1 VNISNGTL
9 LDGRVRYDQPAT
21 GYRTGIE
28 PVLLAASV
36 AAQPGEHILEAGT
49 GAGAGLL
56 CLAARVPGI
65 IGMGVERDPAL
76 SALARDNAAA
86 NGFDALTIDQ
96 ADIVSWRTDRAYD
109 HAFANPPW
117 HDQAGTASP
126 EPSRIAAKQSRD
138 GLLTAWTSTIARALR
153 PRGSLSLILPAA
165 SLAEGVAALVRAECP
180 EIRLMPLW
188 PHLGEPA
195 KLIILRGIRL
205 GRGRCE
211 VGFGLV
217 LHEGGGGFTAEA
229 DGILRGGGAFTA

>member
-1 VNISNGTL
+1 VNRSTGTL
-9 LDGRVRYDQPAT
+9 LDGRVVYAQPVT

-36 AAQPGEHILEAGT
+36 PAQPGEHVLEAGT

-56 CLAARVPGI
+56 CLAARVPGVV
-65 IGMGVERDPAL
+65 GRGVERDPGLA
-76 SALARDNAAA
+76 ALARDNAAA
-86 NGFDALTIDQ
+86 NGFEGITVDQ
-96 ADIVSWRTDRAYD
+96 ADIVAWRTDRAYD

-117 HDQAGTASP
+117 HDPAGTASP
-126 EPSRIAAKQSRD
+126 EPGRIAAKQSRD

-180 EIRLMPLW
+180 EIRLIPLW
-188 PHLGEPA
+188 PHRGEPA
-195 KLIILRGIRL
+195 KLVILRGIRL
-205 GRGRCE
+205 GRGPCE

-217 LHEGGGGFTAEA
+217 LHEVSGGFTAEA
-229 DGILRGGGAFTA
+229 EAILRGGGAFTA

>member
-1 VNISNGTL
+1 MNRSTGTL
-9 LDGRVRYDQPAT
+9 LDGRVVYAQPVT

-36 AAQPGEHILEAGT
+36 SAQPREHVLEAGT

-56 CLAARVPGI
+56 CLAARVPGVV
-65 IGMGVERDPAL
+65 GRGVERDPGLA
-76 SALARDNAAA
+76 ALARDNAAA
-86 NGFDALTIDQ
+86 NGFEGITVDQ
-96 ADIVSWRTDRAYD
+96 ADIVAWRTDRAYD

-117 HDQAGTASP
+117 HDPAGTASP
-126 EPSRIAAKQSRD
+126 EPGRIAAKQSRD

-180 EIRLMPLW
+180 EIRLIPLW
-188 PHLGEPA
+188 PHRGEPA
-195 KLIILRGIRL
+195 KLVILRGIRL
-205 GRGRCE
+205 GRGPCE

-217 LHEGGGGFTAEA
+217 LHEVSGSFTAEA
-229 DGILRGGGAFTA
+229 EAILRGGGAFTA

>member
-1 VNISNGTL
+1 MNRTNGTL
-9 LDGRVRYDQPAT
+9 LDGRVQYAQPVT

-36 AAQPGEHILEAGT
+36 PAQAGEHVLEAGI

-56 CLAARVPGI
+56 CLAARVPGV
-65 IGMGVERDPAL
+65 IGTGVERDPAL
-76 SALARDNAAA
+76 AALARDNFAA
-86 NGFDALTIDQ
+86 NGFDALTADQ
-96 ADIVSWRTDRAYD
+96 SDIVAWRTDRAYD

-117 HDQAGTASP
+117 HDPAGTASP
-126 EPSRIAAKQSRD
+126 EPGRIAAKQSRD

-180 EIRLMPLW
+180 EIRLIPLW
-188 PHLGEPA
+188 PHSGEAA
-195 KLIILRGIRL
+195 KLVILRGIRL
-205 GRGRCE
+205 GRGPCE

-217 LHEGGGGFTAEA
+217 LHEVSGSFTAEA
-229 DGILRGGGAFTA
+229 EAILRGGGAFTA